1 MKKGFLFVLVL
12 ALVSGMCL
20 SFMPTPAL
28 ATDTDDQTTASVA
41 TGNTTDK
48 EYELV
53 NGVNILKEGQDELTF
68 NIKDGQAL
76 MISGQEVTDPLVF
89 KIVRSIC
96 PEEQLKSPVIRMVF
110 LTIMAKLLQSYGLVE
125 MFSLKTVD
133 L

>member
-89 KIVRSIC
+89 KNCTFNLS
-96 PEEQLKSPVIRMVF
+96 
-110 LTIMAKLLQSYGLVE
+110 GG
-125 MFSLKTVD
+125 TVKISGD
-133 L
+133 RDGIS